1 MELYVKTGYML
12 EQAFHTLT
20 NIDFFIQGIHLH
32 TLKAAIYEETFLWIG
47 VLGGS
52 LSMLVRMEL
61 YNLMVARRPRR
72 KAEGFP

>member
-47 VLGGS
+47 VLGGLCPCWS
-52 LSMLVRMEL
+52 VWNSH
-61 YNLMVARRPRR
+61 NLMVARRPRK
-72 KAEGFP
+72 KAGGFP

>member
-61 YNLMVARRPRR
+61 V
-72 KAEGFP
+72 